1 MGTAKHRAKG
11 FGLNFYQK
19 DLAKKISKKLLT
31 GSGRINPTDT
41 QELLAF
47 WESEGTLRNGDCMSF
62 REYTR
67 SLVDGKF
74 RKAPQWEAY
83 EEGIRFFMGEY
94 YYNKI

>member
-47 WESEGTLRNGDCMSF
+47 WESEGTLRDGDCMSF
-62 REYTR
+62 REYIR
-67 SLVDGKF
+67 SMVDGKF